1 MEFLRFF
8 AKAKNASPREQVK
21 TPRAS
26 DSLRLEEI
34 LANSLTEFDAEEAYR
49 DIRNDGYEEGL
60 EDGRAEGASQKA
72 IETAENFL
80 RMGVNTIEQISQAIG
95 LPLEKVQE
103 IAEQLR
109 MQNA

>member
-1 MEFLRFF
+1 MTW
-8 AKAKNASPREQVK
+8 EQTIEDEK
-21 TPRAS
+21 
-26 DSLRLEEI
+26 E
-34 LANSLTEFDAEEAYR
+34 DA
-49 DIRNDGYEEGL
+49 YEEGL
-60 EDGRAEGASQKA
+60 AEGRETGRVEGASQKA
-72 IETAENFL
+72 IEDAENLL